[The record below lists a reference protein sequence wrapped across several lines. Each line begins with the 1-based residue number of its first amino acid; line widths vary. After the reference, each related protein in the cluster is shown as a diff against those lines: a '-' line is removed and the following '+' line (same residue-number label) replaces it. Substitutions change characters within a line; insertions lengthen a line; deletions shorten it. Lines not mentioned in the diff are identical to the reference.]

1 MRPGNDA
8 TGDIETQ
15 SRPFSYLFG
24 REDGIENAL
33 MNLCRD
39 PWSIIT
45 DLDTDSRPVMRG
57 ADGDRPRA
65 CEGIESIVQEVHP
78 DLVELSTVGV
88 QNRKLRVIPALDLDV
103 THLVVQQG
111 KGHLDPLMKV
121 DLLNWRPIHIG
132 EGFDR
137 VNVMRDA

>member
-15 SRPFSYLFG
+15 SRPFAYLFG
-24 REDGIENAL
+24 REEGVENAL
-33 MNLCRD
+33 MDLCRD

-57 ADGDRPRA
+57 ADGDRPRSLKR
-65 CEGIESIVQEVHP
+65 IQRIVQEIHP
-78 DLVELSTVGV
+78 DLVELSTVGM
-88 QNRKLRVIPALDLDV
+88 QNRKLRVILALNPNIP
-103 THLVVQQG
+103 HLVVQQG
-111 KGHLDPLMKV
+111 QGDLDPFMEI
-121 DLLNWRPIHIG
+121 DLLNWCLIHVG

-137 VNVMRDA
+137 VNKI